1 MLFFNKIKYN
11 ISILLLL
18 STSLI
23 AQDISF
29 TEALNIMRRTNK
41 TLSSAQNEEVRFN
54 YERKAARG
62 LFFPRLDANASFTEM
77 DDKIIID
84 LNDIRSAMLFLHSD
98 NPVANML
105 PSFETQVQNKG
116 FWKLNATLTWP
127 IFTGGKILAA
137 NNAAEARLNESQEK
151 TKQVED
157 RLISELVSRYFGLR
171 LAKSVVDIRKQVL
184 DAMDQHLYEAKKL
197 EEEGMIAKAERL
209 HAEVFH
215 SEAEREYKN
224 AKRNMGMARAAL
236 NNTLSD
242 DVDFEPISP
251 LFIFKEIEPLSY
263 YQQAAAEHNPILKQ
277 VDSKREL
284 AHQGY
289 KKEIAEF
296 LPQVYLFGK
305 KEIYTKDLTLLEP
318 DWAVGVGLKI
328 NIFEGLAK
336 YNRLKASE
344 YLENQVSD
352 LYTKAQRDIL
362 TLVEKRYNE
371 LMDALEQYESTDAAL
386 EFAQEYVRVRTRAFE
401 EGLSTSVEVVDAQL
415 ALSRVKIERL
425 TALYNFDVS
434 LANLLE
440 ASGQNNEF
448 EVYFNRSDVEV
459 ESGSKK

>member
-1 MLFFNKIKYN
+1 MLSTNKKSFLI
-11 ISILLLL
+11 IALMLL
-18 STSLI
+18 SSPI
-23 AQDISF
+23 FAQDLSF
-29 TEALNIMRRTNK
+29 TEALNKMRNTNK
-41 TLSSAQNEEVRFN
+41 ALTAAKSEEVRFN

-98 NPVANML
+98 NPAANML
-105 PSFETQVQNKG
+105 PSFETQVQDKG
-116 FWKLNATLTWP
+116 FWKFNATLTWP

-137 NNAAEARLNESQEK
+137 NNAAEARLNESKEK

-157 RLISELVSRYFGLR
+157 GLISELVSRYFGLR
-171 LAKSVVDIRKQVL
+171 LTQSVVDIRKQVL
-184 DAMDQHLYEAKKL
+184 DAMDRHLYEAKRL
-197 EEEGMIAKAERL
+197 EEEGMIAKVERL

-215 SEAEREYKN
+215 SEAQREYKN
-224 AKRNMGMARAAL
+224 AKRNMEIARAAL

-242 DVDFEPISP
+242 DGNVEPVSP
-251 LFIFKEIEPLSY
+251 LFIFKKIESLSDF
-263 YQQAAAEHNPILKQ
+263 QQAAIEQNPILKQ

-289 KKEIAEF
+289 NLKFAEF
-296 LPQVYLFGK
+296 LPQIYVFGK
-305 KEIYTKDLTLLEP
+305 KEIYTKDLTILEP

-352 LYTKAQRDIL
+352 LYIKAQQDIL

-371 LMDALEQYESTDAAL
+371 LMNASEQYESTNSAL
-386 EFAQEYVRVRTRAFE
+386 EFAEEYVRVRTRAFE
-401 EGLSTSVEVVDAQL
+401 EGMSTSVDVVDAQL

-440 ASGQNNEF
+440 ASGQNNNF
-448 EVYFNRSDVEV
+448 EIYFNRSDVEV
-459 ESGSKK
+459 ESGN

>member
-1 MLFFNKIKYN
+1 MLFHKKTKY
-11 ISILLLL
+11 STLILLLL
-18 STSLI
+18 SLNLF
-23 AQDISF
+23 AQDLSF
-29 TEALNIMRRTNK
+29 SEALDKMRGTNNA
-41 TLSSAQNEEVRFN
+41 LLAAQKEEVRFN

-98 NPVANML
+98 NPAANML
-105 PSFETQVQNKG
+105 PSFETQVQDKG
-116 FWKLNATLTWP
+116 FWKFNATLTWP

-137 NNAAEARLNESQEK
+137 NNAAETRLNESQEK
-151 TKQVED
+151 IKQVEGG
-157 RLISELVSRYFGLR
+157 LISELVSRYFGLR
-171 LAKSVVDIRKQVL
+171 LTKSLVDIRKQVL
-184 DAMDQHLYEAKKL
+184 EAMDQHLYEAKRL
-197 EEEGMIAKAERL
+197 EEEGIIAKAERL

-224 AKRNMGMARAAL
+224 SKRNMEIARAAL

-242 DVDFEPISP
+242 DKDVEPISP
-251 LFIFKEIEPLSY
+251 LFIFKNIEPLWDF
-263 YQQAAAEHNPILKQ
+263 QQAAVLQNPILKQ

-289 KKEIAEF
+289 NKEFAEF
-296 LPQVYLFGK
+296 LPQIYVFGK

-328 NIFEGLAK
+328 NIFEGFAK

-344 YLENQVSD
+344 YLEKQVGD
-352 LYTKAQRDIL
+352 LYSKAQRDIL

-371 LMDALEQYESTDAAL
+371 LMNALEQYESTDAAL
-386 EFAQEYVRVRTRAFE
+386 EFADEYVRVRTRAFE
-401 EGLSTSVEVVDAQL
+401 EGLSTSVDVVDAQL

-440 ASGQNNEF
+440 ASGQNNNF
-448 EVYFNRSDVEV
+448 ENYITRSELEV
-459 ESGSKK
+459 ESGK

>member
-1 MLFFNKIKYN
+1 MLFHKKTKY
-11 ISILLLL
+11 STLILLLL
-18 STSLI
+18 SLNLF
-23 AQDISF
+23 AQDLSF
-29 TEALNIMRRTNK
+29 TEALDKMRGTNNA
-41 TLSSAQNEEVRFN
+41 LLAAQKEEVRFN

-98 NPVANML
+98 NPAASLL
-105 PSFETQVQNKG
+105 PSFETQVQDKG
-116 FWKLNATLTWP
+116 FWKFNATLTWP

-137 NNAAEARLNESQEK
+137 NNAAEAQLNESKEK
-151 TKQVED
+151 IKQVEGG
-157 RLISELVSRYFGLR
+157 LISELVSRYFGLR
-171 LAKSVVDIRKQVL
+171 LTKSVVDIRKQVL
-184 DAMDQHLYEAKKL
+184 EAMDQHLYEAKRL
-197 EEEGMIAKAERL
+197 EEEGIIAKAERL

-224 AKRNMGMARAAL
+224 SKRNMEIAQAAL

-242 DVDFEPISP
+242 DKDVEPISP
-251 LFIFKEIEPLSY
+251 LFIFKNIESLWDF
-263 YQQAAAEHNPILKQ
+263 QQAAVLQNPILKQ

-289 KKEIAEF
+289 NKEFAEF
-296 LPQVYLFGK
+296 LPQIYVFGK

-328 NIFEGLAK
+328 NIFEGFAK

-344 YLENQVSD
+344 YLEKQVGD
-352 LYTKAQRDIL
+352 LYSKAQRDIL

-371 LMDALEQYESTDAAL
+371 LMNALEQYESTDAAL
-386 EFAQEYVRVRTRAFE
+386 EFADEYVRVRSRAFE
-401 EGLSTSVEVVDAQL
+401 EGLSTSVDVVDAQL

-440 ASGQNNEF
+440 VSGQNNNF
-448 EVYFNRSDVEV
+448 ENYITRSELEV
-459 ESGSKK
+459 ESGK